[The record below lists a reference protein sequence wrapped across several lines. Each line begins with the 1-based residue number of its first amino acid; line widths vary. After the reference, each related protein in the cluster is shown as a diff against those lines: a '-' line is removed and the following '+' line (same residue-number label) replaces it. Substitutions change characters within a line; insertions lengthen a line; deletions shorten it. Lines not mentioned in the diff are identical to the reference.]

1 MTIDRTIALSG
12 LSASQL
18 DRAEGVLLAQACG
31 DALGV
36 PWELGHRPAD
46 AGCGAEPGDG
56 FMQGGGLGPYAPGEW
71 SDDTQMAVVIARVA
85 ATGADLTSRTAL
97 DAIANGFIDWHASVA
112 SDVGTQTRAVL
123 GSVARHRG
131 EPGVSERMR
140 RAALDYHRASGGR
153 SAGNGALMRNGVV
166 GLTRLHDPRAT
177 AAAARAVASL
187 THADPLAGDSCV
199 IQAEMIRAHVVS
211 PEWEG
216 RPFNGARP
224 LAALE
229 PVGAERRGYW
239 HGLFDG
245 GVYDPANWDSPG
257 LPPADG
263 FTVDALGKACL
274 AFTAANHEAG
284 TRGRP
289 AADRTELARTWL
301 RLILA
306 RAVRTSDDSDT
317 VAAIAGAVAGGYL
330 GAAAVPEEWAA
341 KVHGLPAGP
350 GSGPLRAADLRALA
364 RRTAL
369 AGLGRPEARA
379 AYRSQRAGSEH
390 RARVS
395 GPAAQADPS

>member
-1 MTIDRTIALSG
+1 
-12 LSASQL
+12 
-18 DRAEGVLLAQACG
+18 
-31 DALGV
+31 
-36 PWELGHRPAD
+36 
-46 AGCGAEPGDG
+46 
-56 FMQGGGLGPYAPGEW
+56 
-71 SDDTQMAVVIARVA
+71 
-85 ATGADLTSRTAL
+85 
-97 DAIANGFIDWHASVA
+97 
-112 SDVGTQTRAVL
+112 
-123 GSVARHRG
+123 
-131 EPGVSERMR
+131 MR

-229 PVGAERRGYW
+229 PVGAERRDYW

-289 AADRTELARTWL
+289 AADRTGLARTWL

-369 AGLGRPEARA
+369 AGLT
-379 AYRSQRAGSEH
+379 H
-390 RARVS
+390 S
-395 GPAAQADPS
+395 GA

>member
-112 SDVGTQTRAVL
+112 SDVGMQTRAVL

-229 PVGAERRGYW
+229 PVGAERRDYW

-257 LPPADG
+257 LPSSADG

-289 AADRTELARTWL
+289 AADRTGLARTWL

-330 GAAAVPEEWAA
+330 GAAAVPQEWVA

-369 AGLGRPEARA
+369 AGLT
-379 AYRSQRAGSEH
+379 H
-390 RARVS
+390 S
-395 GPAAQADPS
+395 GA

>member
-1 MTIDRTIALSG
+1 MSTDGPSALSG
-12 LSASQL
+12 LSDSQL

-46 AGCGAEPGDG
+46 PGCGSRPGEG

-71 SDDTQMAVVIARVA
+71 SDDTQMAVVVARVA
-85 ATGADLTSRTAL
+85 ATGVDLTSRDAL
-97 DAIANGFIDWHASVA
+97 DAIANGFIDWLASAA
-112 SDVGTQTRAVL
+112 SDVGVQTRAVL
-123 GSVARHRG
+123 TSVARHRG

-211 PEWEG
+211 PAWEG
-216 RPFNGARP
+216 RPFNGANP

-229 PVGAERRGYW
+229 PLDARRRRYW
-239 HGLFDG
+239 HDLFDG
-245 GVYDPANWDSPG
+245 GAYDPANRDSPG
-257 LPPADG
+257 LPPTDG

-284 TRGRP
+284 ARESLPT
-289 AADRTELARTWL
+289 DRTELARTWL

-306 RAVRTSDDSDT
+306 GAVRASDDSDT
-317 VAAIAGAVAGGYL
+317 VAAIAGAVAGSYL
-330 GAAAVPEEWAA
+330 GAAAVPEEWEARI
-341 KVHGLPAGP
+341 HGLPAGP
-350 GSGPLRAADLRALA
+350 DAGPLRATDLRALA

>member
-46 AGCGAEPGDG
+46 AGCGTEPGDG

-112 SDVGTQTRAVL
+112 SDVGMQTRAVL

-229 PVGAERRGYW
+229 PVGAERRDYW

-257 LPPADG
+257 LPSADG

-289 AADRTELARTWL
+289 AADRTGLARTWL

-330 GAAAVPEEWAA
+330 GAAAVPQEWVA

-369 AGLGRPEARA
+369 AGLT
-379 AYRSQRAGSEH
+379 H
-390 RARVS
+390 S
-395 GPAAQADPS
+395 GA